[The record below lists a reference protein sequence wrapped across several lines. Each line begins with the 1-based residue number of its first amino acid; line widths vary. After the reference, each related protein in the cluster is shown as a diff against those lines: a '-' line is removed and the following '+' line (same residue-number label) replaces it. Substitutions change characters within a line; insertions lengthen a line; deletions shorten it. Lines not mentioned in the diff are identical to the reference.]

1 MTTFL
6 DLLGLGFRPRIVF
19 DSGGDGGGGGDSRPD
34 SAKALDE
41 TGGTSVA
48 DAYQQ
53 YADTMAEAG
62 VRNLAG
68 AGTSAYEQAQALAG
82 RDDDDDEPSFP
93 VVVGDTVGFPDPSI
107 VEDVVL
113 DPTGSPTGFSVPDE
127 FYRDIM
133 GFDVADNQPS
143 GMFQGPTLDA
153 DIDPLGLD
161 SVGAFTPIDVPE
173 ISDIN
178 LEFGDISSTDTRPV
192 ADTRPFTTFDDLMGG
207 GDDLVGGS
215 PAIIEDTSPS
225 LADPFVP
232 SGIGGEGFGDEP
244 PLIDMQSVTTA
255 PGFPQPEILTQR
267 ELFETGQI
275 GRSDV
280 IGGAAIPA
288 GDMTTED
295 YLAATGL
302 TSTLAQGR
310 DPTSPNAAESA
321 LISDVLNN
329 SNITMDSDRQA
340 RIVETMRDNGATGAE
355 IENFLREN
363 PEGSELY
370 SGDGSFGANLRN
382 VADDVLSYFV
392 KSATFG
398 LIDPKKMNFN
408 TAQRFL
414 DAYRDTGKFVYD
426 AENPDVVI
434 GVEDSDGNLVR
445 GFGEFQN
452 TESGAIR
459 VQDVADMGGD
469 DEGDDGCPSGF
480 VRNPVTG
487 VCEPIDDDVGEAPPI
502 SVAPRPVRPR
512 DPSPA
517 PDLPDPVDPGDGM
530 IIRQPTFAT
539 GGIVGY
545 QRGGDVDAESYDF
558 SPFQETGFGTGDTTL
573 MQRHKLGLD
582 TFDDNQMNMYDLNN
596 DGMVDQTDI
605 DAGFQ
610 FITGNPDLNVM
621 QQRAIRERDPT
632 PIRSKDPLGD
642 PVPTSPAA
650 PAQGMS
656 IRSVGFQEGG
666 PVTPNI
672 DNFLRTFRG

>member
-6 DLLGLGFRPRIVF
+6 DLLGLGFGPRIVF
-19 DSGGDGGGGGDSRPD
+19 DTGGDGGGGGGGSSRSD
-34 SAKALDE
+34 DDRS
-41 TGGTSVA
+41 GGTSAA

-62 VRNLAG
+62 VLNLAG

-82 RDDDDDEPSFP
+82 RDDDDEPSFP
-93 VVVGDTVGFPDPSI
+93 FVIGDTIGS
-107 VEDVVL
+107 ETSNVVSGPAGI
-113 DPTGSPTGFSVPDE
+113 DFSVPDE
-127 FYRDIM
+127 FYRDVM
-133 GFDVADNQPS
+133 GFDAADNQPS

-178 LEFGDISSTDTRPV
+178 LEFGGASPADTRPV
-192 ADTRPFTTFDDLMGG
+192 VDTRPFTTFTDPDQTGLEDFAQARYFSPDFIDGDIIGTADDFMAVL
-207 GDDLVGGS
+207 DPFDAETVEQLADQYYEFGS
-215 PAIIEDTSPS
+215 DPMSVAEQVSNQRIAPDVLDSLRSSPS
-225 LADPFVP
+225 FLDEIADKSSMIDPMDPPVSLSDDDMGLPNISVDQAMFTR
-232 SGIGGEGFGDEP
+232 GELGRGD
-244 PLIDMQSVTTA
+244 
-255 PGFPQPEILTQR
+255 F
-267 ELFETGQI
+267 
-275 GRSDV
+275 
-280 IGGAAIPA
+280 GGAATATPA
-288 GDMTTED
+288 GDMTTKD

-302 TSTLAQGR
+302 TSTLDQGR

-502 SVAPRPVRPR
+502 TISPRPVRPR
-512 DPSPA
+512 DPDPA

-530 IIRQPTFAT
+530 IIGQPTFAT

-545 QRGGDVDAESYDF
+545 QQGGDVDAESYDF
-558 SPFQETGFGTGDTTL
+558 SPFQDTGFGIGDTTAML
-573 MQRHKLGLD
+573 RHKVGLD

-605 DAGFQ
+605 DAGMG
-610 FITGNPDLNVM
+610 FIVNDPNLNVM
-621 QQRAIRERDPT
+621 QHVQKRA
-632 PIRSKDPLGD
+632 
-642 PVPTSPAA
+642 
-650 PAQGMS
+650 
-656 IRSVGFQEGG
+656 
-666 PVTPNI
+666 
-672 DNFLRTFRG
+672 